1 MINMK
6 KGFTLI
12 EVLVVIA
19 IIGILAAAVLAILDP
34 IEQIKKTRDNTTK
47 NTAQELLQAFLRYN
61 SAFGT
66 LPWTD
71 TTPCA
76 NNIDLT
82 TAMSVSALQPCIDK
96 IIKAGELKQSFLSQL
111 GDTANK
117 MYVFQTDA
125 SDQTALLVCFRPES
139 KSVRLEKNTV
149 FDFSSGRTLSE
160 EQPTGRNLCKEDP
173 SNPCYWC
180 AR

>member
-1 MINMK
+1 MK
-6 KGFTLI
+6 KGFTLVEI
-12 EVLVVIA
+12 LVVIA

-47 NTAQELLQAFLRYN
+47 NTAQELQQSFIRYN
-61 SAFGT
+61 SSFGT

-76 NNIDLT
+76 PNIDLT
-82 TAMSVSALQPCIDK
+82 TAMTATALQPCIDK
-96 IIKAGELKQSFLSQL
+96 VIQAGELKKSFLAQL
-111 GDTANK
+111 GDIANK
-117 MYVFQTDA
+117 MYVFQTDPN
-125 SDQTALLVCFRPES
+125 DQTSLIACFRPES

-149 FDFSSGRTLSE
+149 FDFSSGRTFAE
-160 EQPTGRNLCKEDP
+160 EKPTERSTCKESS